1 MRYLFIGLA
10 MMLQVGVAAQGEVG
24 LSAGAGFFMFEGY
37 RKSAGEAE
45 HSMKL
50 PAMSLSVCVRQ
61 NAQPVGFA
69 LHVGYLYKAIS
80 GKWYQGGQGAHESRN
95 GDFSMHV
102 LRIVMAPEFATDSTD
117 GMATRFGLET
127 RLAFAG
133 RFKGRAAEYNM
144 NPQYGPNYSSE
155 DTTMSV
161 GGLEVLV
168 FLGMRITAS
177 ANDRYVTTVEPYI
190 AYAPISHMVDGG
202 PNTRWFECG
211 LALGVGRRVGKARKA
226 KPGTP

>member
-1 MRYLFIGLA
+1 
-10 MMLQVGVAAQGEVG
+10 
-24 LSAGAGFFMFEGY
+24 
-37 RKSAGEAE
+37 
-45 HSMKL
+45 
-50 PAMSLSVCVRQ
+50 
-61 NAQPVGFA
+61 
-69 LHVGYLYKAIS
+69 
-80 GKWYQGGQGAHESRN
+80 
-95 GDFSMHV
+95 
-102 LRIVMAPEFATDSTD
+102 
-117 GMATRFGLET
+117 
-127 RLAFAG
+127 
-133 RFKGRAAEYNM
+133 
-144 NPQYGPNYSSE
+144 SE